1 MRLDRLKA
9 FVLALPHATIVKQW
23 GENLVCKIGGKM
35 FLIISLDGDTMEG
48 CAFKCTPADYARLT
62 GEVDGIIPA
71 RYSMFKSHWVQLEDP
86 DVLTETRFK
95 EHVRTAYGLIK
106 AKLPRKMQA
115 ALSVGGGGTI
125 SPAA

>member
-35 FLIISLDGDTMEG
+35 FLIVSLDGDTMEG

-62 GEVDGIIPA
+62 AEIEGIIPA
-71 RYSMFKSHWVQLEDP
+71 RYNMFKSHWVQLEDP
-86 DVLTETRFK
+86 DALPEIRLK
-95 EHVRTAYGLIK
+95 EHVRIAYMLVKTGLPK
-106 AKLPRKMQA
+106 KLQA
-115 ALSVGGGGTI
+115 TLV
-125 SPAA
+125 